1 MEAEKLLDEIR
12 WKMLDELAGNHYFDF
27 DALVAYAYKLL
38 ILQRWE
44 TIQRAEGITLL
55 HEALGLGEGT

>member
-1 MEAEKLLDEIR
+1 
-12 WKMLDELAGNHYFDF
+12 MLDELAGNHYFDF